1 MLSGHEEGRLSAS
14 EIVMQ
19 WAAPGLKE
27 RLEKII
33 LLDCGGFLLLS
44 SLLCLLHTLLIIVL
58 WTFIS
63 HVTHPPFHK

>member
-1 MLSGHEEGRLSAS
+1 
-14 EIVMQ
+14 MQ

-44 SLLCLLHTLLIIVL
+44 SLLRLLHTLLIIVL
-58 WTFIS
+58 RTFIS